1 MRPISLLRRR
11 TSAEEVF
18 GGVHGLRHQH
28 LEAAHSHRDPGL
40 FGPEDEFRLIGV
52 VYHVQ
57 YSFQPGHFCHVQTAH
72 AHVGVHSGG
81 GGVDDDLC
89 AAEHSLFIGE
99 LAFGGVR
106 RPADGEHSGRTLV
119 AGDGA
124 GGVVGAAGAEDED
137 GFARKID
144 AVGVAQVG
152 KAEIIGVVAVEQA
165 VLVDHSVHRADGL
178 GPGVDVGAVFHH
190 QRL

>member
-1 MRPISLLRRR
+1 M
-11 TSAEEVF
+11 
-18 GGVHGLRHQH
+18 
-28 LEAAHSHRDPGL
+28 LEAAHTPPGT
-40 FGPEDEFRLIGV
+40 PASSARQDELRLIGV
-52 VYHVQ
+52 VHHVQ
-57 YSFQPGHFCHVQTAH
+57 HSFQPGHFCHVQTAH

-89 AAEHSLFIGE
+89 AAGNGLFIGE
-99 LAFGGVR
+99 LAFGGVG
-106 RPADGEHSGRTLV
+106 RPADGEHPGRALV

-137 GFARKID
+137 GPARKID

-152 KAEIIGVVAVEQA
+152 KAEMIGVVAVEQA
-165 VLVDHSVHRADGL
+165 VLVDHGVHRADGL
-178 GPGVDVGAVFHH
+178 GTGVDVGAVFHH